1 VVSASRL
8 GSGTVAALERFCR
21 GGIKRRMA
29 AVETRF
35 GADGSP
41 NVSLHDHKPAG
52 HHRLG
57 GIDRCFRE
65 KINSMSEFNRVP

>member
-1 VVSASRL
+1 M
-8 GSGTVAALERFCR
+8 VAALERFCR

-41 NVSLHDHKPAG
+41 DGSLHDHKLAG
-52 HHRLG
+52 HRRLG
-57 GIDRCFRE
+57 GIDRYFRQ
-65 KINSMSEFNRVP
+65 KID